1 MKNQNLSY
9 QYKTQRKHVYLLVI
23 LTVCLF
29 TLTQLST
36 DAYISRPYT
45 ITELVSESTNIVF
58 ATISD
63 VNTKR
68 KTADFKV
75 EENIKGKSEF
85 DVIKIRY
92 DVFKGEKDHRKEIDT
107 LLKKGEPII
116 VLYLKEGGRID
127 SLAHTRGKWF
137 QLQVAKDKNR
147 GWVRWSFTHTEVKL
161 NQFKVSRRDST
172 PELQKELRALLK
184 GGVIRLFLLNRRNY
198 QEEHSVISGINR
210 VGDRWLACEQTTE
223 GDLSELEKTDIL
235 WLGYR
240 AIDDGRYHLN
250 KNQEKQIRDFVKNG
264 GIVIVSGQDSDD
276 NRPCGSGWLA
286 EPLKG
291 VESSVRNDFQPTAKA
306 GNLFKSPHRIRS
318 GQLSLDD
325 SWSGWND
332 KFEVLATT
340 NNGKEIVVAK
350 LKYGKGMYLITNMRN
365 DNKSNT
371 SKNRPLIENLTRYAV
386 AALK

>member
-9 QYKTQRKHVYLLVI
+9 QDKTQRKHVNLLVI
-23 LTVCLF
+23 LTACLF
-29 TLTQLST
+29 TLTQFST
-36 DAYISRPYT
+36 DAYIARPYT
-45 ITELVSESTNIVF
+45 IPEIVSESTNVLF
-58 ATISD
+58 AKISD

-75 EENIKGKSEF
+75 EENLKGKSEF

-92 DVFKGEKDHRKEIDT
+92 DVYKGEKDHRAEIDK
-107 LLKKGEPII
+107 LLRKDDPII
-116 VLYLKEGGRID
+116 ICYLKDGGRID
-127 SLAHTRGKWF
+127 CLAHTRGKWF
-137 QLQVAKDKNR
+137 QLQVAKHKEK

-161 NQFKVSRRDST
+161 NQYKVSRRDST
-172 PELQKELRALLK
+172 PEFQKELRALLK
-184 GGVIRLFLLNRRNY
+184 DGVIRLFLLSKRNH
-198 QEEHSVISGINR
+198 QDEHSAISGINK

-223 GDLSELEKTDIL
+223 RDLSELDDTDIL

-240 AIDDGRYHLN
+240 AIDDGKYRLN
-250 KNQEKQIRDFVKNG
+250 KNQEKQIKEFVKDG
-264 GIVIVSGQDSDD
+264 GIVIVSGQDNDD
-276 NRPCGSGWLA
+276 DRPSGIGWLT

-291 VESSVRNDFQPTAKA
+291 VESTGRNDFQPTAKA
-306 GNLFKSPHRIRS
+306 GNLFKTPHRIRS

-340 NNGKEIVVAK
+340 NKGKEIVVAK

-386 AALK
+386 DSLK

>member
-1 MKNQNLSY
+1 MKNHNLSY
-9 QYKTQRKHVYLLVI
+9 QYKIQRKHVNLLVI
-23 LTVCLF
+23 LTVCF
-29 TLTQLST
+29 LTFAQSIT

-45 ITELVSESTNIVF
+45 IPEIVSESSNVVF

-92 DVFKGEKDHRKEIDT
+92 DVFKGEKDHRAEIDK
-107 LLKKGEPII
+107 LLRKGDPIIVCYLKKGD
-116 VLYLKEGGRID
+116 RID
-127 SLAHTRGKWF
+127 CLAHTRGIWF
-137 QLQVAKDKNR
+137 QLQVAKHKER
-147 GWVRWSFTHTEVKL
+147 GWIRWNFTHTEVKL

-184 GGVIRLFLLNRRNY
+184 DGVIRLFLLNRRNY
-198 QEEHSVISGINR
+198 QEEHPVISGINK
-210 VGDRWLACEQTTE
+210 VGKRWIACEQTTE
-223 GDLSELEKTDIL
+223 RDLSDLDDTDIL

-250 KNQEKQIRDFVKNG
+250 KNQEKQIKEFVKDG
-264 GIVIVSGQDSDD
+264 GIVIVSGQDNDD
-276 NRPCGSGWLA
+276 DRPSGIGWLT

-291 VESSVRNDFQPTAKA
+291 VESTGRNDFQPTEKA
-306 GNLFKSPHRIRS
+306 GNLFKAPHHIRS

-386 AALK
+386 DSLK